1 MFRRIRRALLSVC
14 SCRRKQKGSVEIVQP
29 LQLPKISDVPEEKPE
44 KLPDDQIYA
53 ADPELGNGNTV
64 SLQEPKDSE
73 KKMEIKFF
81 ISSSDSESSSEPTP
95 NVSQEADNEESGNG
109 EKDEKVEYEETDN
122 EEEESE
128 ETESDTLESEET
140 VYYTAENEE
149 MERDE
154 MQYCTAENE
163 EIESDSSESEET
175 DNEKETDSEETDNE
189 KETDS
194 EEEESETLE
203 NEEEEESEESQE
215 SQNEKTASEKVENE
229 EKETSKTESD
239 RAESTKMFRRIRRGL
254 TNAFSCRRK
263 QKGSVEIVQPLQ
275 LPEEKPEELPG
286 SQTVE
291 DAVNDSDSY
300 VSSYVK
306 SYSSESSMASW
317 EAVLQR
323 PRLTAVWEYDIKR
336 IIGYGNF
343 NLTTIFK
350 AVHKPTNTTVAIKAM
365 RKDTLRPH
373 VIEWIKQEREILE
386 AVKRVEY
393 HPFCVGLF
401 AAFQSEFHLCLAMDY
416 CPVGDLRQFVRR
428 CSMSRKRS
436 AFYAA
441 CIISGLEFLHFR
453 GIMHR
458 DIKPENILMDWDG
471 YVKISDYGVA
481 ARFTSW
487 DPFAANICGTLW
499 YMAPDLFGPKSYT
512 KIVDFWSLGVMIYEM
527 RLGKRPFT
535 GGSIRRTVINIR
547 TTEPKYPKKLGAPS
561 TEIIK
566 SLLMKDPQKRLGN
579 NENQLNDLK
588 GMAFF
593 KGLDFRAL
601 HQKQIKPPFIPRQNP
616 LRCFRIMCRP
626 CNKIRRMSDGGFHST
641 VAQHIFQEIFAEFNC
656 PVNLKFTQPEENDE
670 QPKVDKDGWIL

>member
-128 ETESDTLESEET
+128 ETESDTLE
-140 VYYTAENEE
+140 
-149 MERDE
+149 
-154 MQYCTAENE
+154 
-163 EIESDSSESEET
+163 
-175 DNEKETDSEETDNE
+175 K
-189 KETDS
+189 
-194 EEEESETLE
+194 
-203 NEEEEESEESQE
+203 
-215 SQNEKTASEKVENE
+215 
-229 EKETSKTESD
+229 
-239 RAESTKMFRRIRRGL
+239 STKMFRRIRRGL